1 MMHFPPALL
10 FCRKPLVKPLVLAA
24 ALALGVVG
32 VPTSIYAASEG
43 NADAREAFA
52 NAEKFRARRDVRSA
66 RIELMNAIKADPEWI
81 EARVAQAEVLLRLY
95 DGIAAEAEL
104 DHAVELGL
112 EPAAVRHLYGH
123 ALSLQGKAQKAL
135 DQLQADDIPA
145 ENKGYAA
152 RILGKVALQFGDE
165 QLASLSFNRAM
176 ELDRRNPDLW
186 VEIARFRA
194 DAGDQAGA
202 TNAVDEAVKL
212 DPDNIRVLQY
222 RGELLRFQFGLGT
235 ALPWFERA
243 LEIDPNDVPLLT
255 EYAATLGD
263 MGRMTEMLTVARK
276 IIALDGRN
284 PRAFFMQAVLAARA
298 GQYGL
303 ARRLMHQTEG
313 ALDTV
318 PAVMLV
324 QGIIEH
330 GEGNYNAAV
339 DKFGRLASIQP
350 DNRQVQNLL
359 ARSLYLAGS
368 AVDAVDVLKSQVN
381 RTGADPYALWLAG
394 RALESFDERG
404 QAAGVMNR
412 AAIHD
417 TGREGAIVEDVP
429 LGILSAEAQRNP
441 NDARAM
447 VPYIRALYNAGDY
460 VTAFAEAKRLQE
472 SNPGASAAHILVAD
486 VAAAMGNFDEA
497 LDALGKA
504 RSIRFSEPVMLR
516 LVEVLRSQGNMQ
528 KSGEVLAQ
536 YLTYNPSNIA
546 GLRWMA
552 YAHLETENWSVAA
565 HLLEN
570 LRQRIGENDA
580 LIMAGLAQAYTGLGQ
595 NDKAIAA
602 GRIAYRVQ
610 PSSPVVSHLYGLA
623 LMADGERKQ
632 DAIALLKK
640 AVAIVPKNALYRE
653 SLRRARSV
661 AAMSRSKAES

>member
-1 MMHFPPALL
+1 MRHFSRTL
-10 FCRKPLVKPLVLAA
+10 RVRSNPLVLAA

-32 VPTSIYAASEG
+32 VPTAIYAASQG

-52 NAEKFRARRDVRSA
+52 NAEKFRALRDVRSA

-81 EARVAQAEVLLRLY
+81 DARVAQAEVLLGLY

-104 DHAVELGL
+104 DHALELGL
-112 EPAAVRHLYGH
+112 DPAAVRHLYGH
-123 ALSLQGKAQKAL
+123 ALLLQGKAQKAL

-145 ENKGYAA
+145 EHQGYAA
-152 RILGKVALQFGDE
+152 RILGKVALQLGDDP
-165 QLASLSFNRAM
+165 LASRSFNRAM

-186 VEIARFRA
+186 VDIARFRA
-194 DAGDQAGA
+194 DSGDQAGA

-212 DPDNIRVLQY
+212 DPDNIRALQY

-284 PRAFFMQAVLAARA
+284 PRAFFMQSVLAARA
-298 GQYGL
+298 GNYGL
-303 ARRLMHQTEG
+303 ARRLMHKTEG
-313 ALDTV
+313 TVDNV

-339 DKFGRLASIQP
+339 DKFARLASIQP

-441 NDARAM
+441 NDARAV

-472 SNPGASAAHILVAD
+472 GNPGASAAHILVAD

-497 LDALGKA
+497 LNALDKA

-536 YLTYNPSNIA
+536 YLNYNPSNIA

-552 YAHLETENWSVAA
+552 YAHLETKSWSVAA

-570 LRQRIGENDA
+570 LRLRIGDNDA
-580 LIMAGLAQAYTGLGQ
+580 LIMAGLTQAYTGLGQ
-595 NDKAIAA
+595 TDKAIAA

-623 LMADGERKQ
+623 LTADGKRKQ
-632 DAIALLKK
+632 DAIALLEK
-640 AVAIVPKNALYRE
+640 AVAIMPENRVYRE
-653 SLRRARSV
+653 SLRHARSI
-661 AAMSRSKAES
+661 AGQSRSSAES

>member
-1 MMHFPPALL
+1 MGMHIVQKLR
-10 FCRKPLVKPLVLAA
+10 FCSKPVVLAV

-32 VPTSIYAASEG
+32 VPTAIYAASEG
-43 NADAREAFA
+43 NADAREAYA

-81 EARVAQAEVLLRLY
+81 DARVAQAEVLLGLY
-95 DGIAAEAEL
+95 DGIGAEAEI
-104 DHAVELGL
+104 DRAVELGL
-112 EPAAVRHLYGH
+112 DPAAVRHLYGH
-123 ALSLQGKAQKAL
+123 ALFLQGKAQKAGE
-135 DQLQADDIPA
+135 QLQADDIPA
-145 ENKGYAA
+145 EHQGYAA
-152 RILGKVALQFGDE
+152 RIIGKVALQLGDE
-165 QLASLSFNRAM
+165 QLASLSFNKAM

-186 VEIARFRA
+186 VDIARFRA
-194 DAGDQAGA
+194 DSGDQAGA

-212 DPDNIRVLQY
+212 DPDNIGALQY
-222 RGELLRFQFGLGT
+222 RGELLRFQFGLGA

-243 LEIDPNDVPLLT
+243 LQIDPNDVPLLT

-298 GQYGL
+298 GKYGL

-313 ALDTV
+313 AIDNV
-318 PAVMLV
+318 PAVLLV

-350 DNRQVQNLL
+350 DNQQAQNLL

-368 AVDAVDVLKSQVN
+368 AVDAVDVLKPQVN

-394 RALESFDERG
+394 RALEAIDERG

-417 TGREGAIVEDVP
+417 TGREGAIAAEVP
-429 LGILSAEAQRNP
+429 LSVLSAEAQRNA
-441 NDARAM
+441 NDARAV

-472 SNPGASAAHILVAD
+472 GNPGASGAHILVAD

-497 LDALGKA
+497 LEALERA

-516 LVEVLRSQGNMQ
+516 LVEVLRSQGAMQ

-536 YLTYNPSNIA
+536 YLNYNPSNIA

-552 YAHLETENWSVAA
+552 YAHLETESWTVAA
-565 HLLEN
+565 YLLEN
-570 LRQRIGENDA
+570 LRKRLGENDA
-580 LIMAGLAQAYTGLGQ
+580 LILAGLTQAYTGMGQ
-595 NDKAIAA
+595 TKKAIAV

-623 LMADGERKQ
+623 LMADDKRKP
-632 DAIALLKK
+632 DAISLLEK
-640 AVAIVPKNALYRE
+640 AVAIMPENTVYQE

-661 AAMSRSKAES
+661 QGTSRSKIKS